1 MNKVLNID
9 KLCVE
14 SAQEETSTPL
24 LNDVTLE
31 LAQGETLA
39 LIGESGSGKSLTA
52 LSIMRL
58 LPEGLRITSGDI
70 RFQGKSLFRIPESS
84 MQHIRGSGIGFVFQE
99 PMTSLNPVMSAGKQI
114 LECIH
119 EHTTTRGSPARKIAL
134 DLLNDVGI
142 PDPQRVYSS
151 YPHELS
157 GGMKQRV
164 VIAMALVGKPQV
176 LIADEPTTALDVTIQ
191 AQILALL
198 KALQARHNMAILFI
212 SHDLSVA
219 YQIAD
224 RIAVMQNG
232 EIVEQAASKDFFVN
246 AQHSYSKKLLAM
258 LPDLSKRGKSLSDQ
272 QTLPTRTISEDTLVT
287 VENLKVYFPIRK
299 GLFKRTVGHIKAV
312 DDVSLTLRRGQT
324 LALVGESGSGKT
336 TIARS
341 LLNLVKPTAG
351 TLRFAR
357 RDAGG
362 MRDIGWKDFVRGTQI
377 VFQDPFSSLNPKMPV
392 GQAIGEGLIIR
403 SMSKNKNDIE
413 ERVAHLLSTVGL
425 SADCM
430 RRYPHQF
437 SGGQRQRLCIARA
450 LAVKP
455 DFIIWDEPTSA
466 LDITVQAQILD
477 LFQRIQ
483 ADYGL
488 GYLLIT
494 HDMSIVSYMADEVA
508 VIHKGRFVEQGSVL
522 KVFQQPAATYTQELL
537 AAVPTIPASEF
548 VSESTL

>member
-1 MNKVLNID
+1 MTVPILQID

-14 SAQEETSTPL
+14 STHHTHTPL
-24 LNDVTLE
+24 LKEVTLE
-31 LAQGETLA
+31 IARGETLA
-39 LIGESGSGKSLTA
+39 LIGETGSGKSLTA

-58 LPEGLRITSGDI
+58 LPEGIRITDGDI
-70 RFQGKSLFRIPESS
+70 HFKGKSLFRIPEAS

-114 LECIH
+114 LECIYR
-119 EHTTTRGSPARKIAL
+119 HTKSRGQEARKIAL
-134 DLLNDVGI
+134 DFLKNVGI
-142 PDPQRVYSS
+142 SDPELVYNS

-157 GGMKQRV
+157 GGMKQRI

-191 AQILALL
+191 AQILKLL
-198 KALQARHNMAILFI
+198 KELQERYNMAILFI

-232 EIVEQAASKDFFVN
+232 EVVEQATSKNFFTN
-246 AQHSYSKKLLAM
+246 AQHVYSKRLLAM
-258 LPDLSKRGKSLSDQ
+258 LPGLHKRGKSLSDE
-272 QTLPTRTISEDTLVT
+272 QTLPPKTISEDTLVS

-299 GLFKRTVGHIKAV
+299 GLFKRTVAYTKAV
-312 DDVSLTLRRGQT
+312 DDVSFTLRRGQT

-336 TIARS
+336 TIARA
-341 LLNLVKPTAG
+341 LLNLVLPSSG
-351 TLRFAR
+351 TLSFAR
-357 RDAGG
+357 RGNG
-362 MRDIGWKDFVRGTQI
+362 QHTQSSNWKDFVRGTQI

-392 GQAIGEGLIIR
+392 GRAIAEGLIVR
-403 SMSKNKNDIE
+403 SIGKNKCEID
-413 ERVAHLLSTVGL
+413 ERVAHLLSIVGMP
-425 SADCM
+425 ADCM

-477 LFQRIQ
+477 LFQHIQ
-483 ADYGL
+483 AEYEL

-508 VIHKGRFVEQGSVL
+508 VIHQGKFAEQGGVL
-522 KVFQQPAATYTQELL
+522 EIFQQPTAQYTQQLL
-537 AAVPTIPASEF
+537 SAVPTIPTSN
-548 VSESTL
+548 